1 MTDNKTDNFNIGPL
15 VSEIESV
22 IKNGLNKILKNYVN
36 RCETLENTHKQIL
49 TILNDLNTNVEQ
61 VQQEEDVPIFSGIKE
76 MTHELVVREEVY
88 NVQNKLDKLEKNYD
102 TITQILDKIF
112 INVKTLNEDIN
123 VLKTNHKVNKEENAS
138 IKPSIVSAC
147 ENENIKFEINED
159 HEVNSDSDNDKVLA
173 EEEDTEA
180 EDTEDEKDNEA
191 EDTEDEKDN
200 EAEDAEAEDN
210 EDEEDNEEEADVEEY
225 ENIDVEEE
233 EDDQKPQEVVETEV
247 SEEEKEEVET
257 EASEEEKEEVE
268 TEASEEEEKEE
279 VETEASEEEKDEV
292 KTEASEE
299 EEKEEV
305 ETEASEEEELF
316 EIEIDDVTY
325 CTNNEENGFIYQL
338 TEDGDVGEKVG
349 YLKEVEPFFYSD
361 EN

>member
-191 EDTEDEKDN
+191 ED
-200 EAEDAEAEDN
+200 AEAEDN

-349 YLKEVEPFFYSD
+349 YLKEGEPFFYSD